1 MLQAPLI
8 GLSRH
13 RLSVDGEGVTTLVAF
28 HGCPLRCHYCLN
40 ARCLR
45 PDGILRTVTT
55 GELAGE
61 LAVDNLYFLATG
73 GGVTFGGGEPCLRS
87 TFIEEFAT
95 LADPRW
101 KINIES
107 SLNVSTTH
115 LRRLL
120 PIVHQWIVDVKDC
133 NPDIYRSY
141 TGHDNRQVI
150 THLRW
155 LLSHEGMADRLL
167 VRLPHIPHFNTDAD
181 VRKSR
186 SFLEHIGVRKFDEFH
201 YIIPE
206 QTKKEGV

>member
-133 NPDIYRSY
+133 NPDIYRARQPSGHHPSPLAALPRRHGRPPAGAVAPY
-141 TGHDNRQVI
+141 TPFQHRCRCAQKP
-150 THLRW
+150 
-155 LLSHEGMADRLL
+155 L
-167 VRLPHIPHFNTDAD
+167 V
-181 VRKSR
+181 S
-186 SFLEHIGVRKFDEFH
+186 
-201 YIIPE
+201 
-206 QTKKEGV
+206 